1 MASSKSSWADEA
13 DTDSSDDESNV
24 QPSKLQKWSNMQ
36 VKKEPVTL
44 QQKEVPK
51 QQTKQKKQTKATKET
66 TQDIDSGSSE
76 TKITAKIQMT
86 KKKQSAAANILEPS
100 VLRARVKSMALQITD
115 DKEIANSVVEKFF
128 EVQDGKFADS
138 MSDANMPTIGHEIV
152 QKFVKKALKKK
163 GGHILAF
170 EPDPFLCKYLTQ
182 NVRTNGLTQIE
193 ILPKAVWS
201 SNTSLPFLSDG
212 ADGGRVSSV
221 SNGISVEAVML
232 KQFLDRGVDFLKID
246 IEGNELEVLKSC
258 SDSLKKVSKIFLE
271 YHSFKDSNQQLSNLL
286 KILEDN
292 HFRYFL
298 NSATQRTKPFA
309 FKSNEEMDLQVN
321 IYAWKN

>member
-1 MASSKSSWADEA
+1 MILSPLIRKIFKDSFVNSVKRIYDSNLRNEESIRNLPRFKEYHTKLDHYSVSFPDAQSFLSMRDEIWHIQSYFFECRKKCPFII
-13 DTDSSDDESNV
+13 DCGSNIG
-24 QPSKLQKWSNMQ
+24 L
-36 VKKEPVTL
+36 
-44 QQKEVPK
+44 
-51 QQTKQKKQTKATKET
+51 
-66 TQDIDSGSSE
+66 
-76 TKITAKIQMT
+76 
-86 KKKQSAAANILEPS
+86 S
-100 VLRARVKSMALQITD
+100 VLYFKQLFPKS
-115 DKEIANSVVEKFF
+115 
-128 EVQDGKFADS
+128 
-138 MSDANMPTIGHEIV
+138 
-152 QKFVKKALKKK
+152 
-163 GGHILAF
+163 HILAF

>member
-1 MASSKSSWADEA
+1 MLENNFQQLIKQMIMAKYFRKQLFPKS
-13 DTDSSDDESNV
+13 
-24 QPSKLQKWSNMQ
+24 
-36 VKKEPVTL
+36 
-44 QQKEVPK
+44 
-51 QQTKQKKQTKATKET
+51 
-66 TQDIDSGSSE
+66 
-76 TKITAKIQMT
+76 
-86 KKKQSAAANILEPS
+86 
-100 VLRARVKSMALQITD
+100 
-115 DKEIANSVVEKFF
+115 
-128 EVQDGKFADS
+128 
-138 MSDANMPTIGHEIV
+138 
-152 QKFVKKALKKK
+152 
-163 GGHILAF
+163 HILAF

-232 KQFLDRGVDFLKID
+232 KQFLDRDVDFLKID

-309 FKSNEEMDLQVN
+309 FNRSTANLKVGATVGSLATFNVTFLEPLSFISSRIE
-321 IYAWKN
+321 AT